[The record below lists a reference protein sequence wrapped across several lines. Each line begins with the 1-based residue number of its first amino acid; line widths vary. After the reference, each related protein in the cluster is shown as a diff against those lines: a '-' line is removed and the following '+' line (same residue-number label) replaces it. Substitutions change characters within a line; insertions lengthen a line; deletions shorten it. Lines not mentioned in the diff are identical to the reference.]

1 MQAPPPSGLC
11 PHLPATPSPTSCTPP
26 VILLSLLW
34 QREQAQLHLQ
44 LPQLSRRPAANPFHP
59 ELPFP
64 FHSRPTP
71 TPGLTVPGS
80 AGGGRARGRQL
91 GAGDLTHHPNT
102 GTLCNTHA
110 TLHTD
115 PPVMPVSSCCS
126 KPRAAGPATASLR
139 PPSGTGPGRA
149 VTVRVGQDEG
159 SSWDSRAVGGEAQ
172 ATAGQRLRPRLEGGR
187 ALGPQARSSGPFP
200 TRLPRR
206 QTPKRQPGGWVTRVA
221 SACACVGTWAWRA
234 HVGACRKACGTR
246 VHETLLPTRPHG
258 SPADS
263 ARGLGV
269 GDLSPRTPTA
279 RGTCPAPLPPAPGH
293 GH

>member
-64 FHSRPTP
+64 FPSRPTP
-71 TPGLTVPGS
+71 PRPHRPRLC
-80 AGGGRARGRQL
+80 GGGRARGRQL
-91 GAGDLTHHPNT
+91 GAGDLTRHPNT

-115 PPVMPVSSCCS
+115 PPVMPVRHGAW
-126 KPRAAGPATASLR
+126 PRRSRCAWARAKSPPGTAGL
-139 PPSGTGPGRA
+139 
-149 VTVRVGQDEG
+149 
-159 SSWDSRAVGGEAQ
+159 WAVGLQ
-172 ATAGQRLRPRLEGGR
+172 ATAGQRLRLEAGR
-187 ALGPQARSSGPFP
+187 ALGPQARSLRALPHP
-200 TRLPRR
+200 TPRE
-206 QTPKRQPGGWVTRVA
+206 TDPEAT
-221 SACACVGTWAWRA
+221 AWRAGDRGGQCVCVCVRARGRGWA

-246 VHETLLPTRPHG
+246 VHETLLSTRPHG
-258 SPADS
+258 SPVDS

-269 GDLSPRTPTA
+269 GDLSPRTLTA
-279 RGTCPAPLPPAPGH
+279 RGTCPCTPRPATGTRRRPRRARRGT
-293 GH
+293 